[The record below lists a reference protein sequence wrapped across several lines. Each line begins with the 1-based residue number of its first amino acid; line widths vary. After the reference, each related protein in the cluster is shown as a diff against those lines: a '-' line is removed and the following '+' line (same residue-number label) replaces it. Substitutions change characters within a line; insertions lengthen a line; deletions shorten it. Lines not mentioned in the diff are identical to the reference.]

1 VDISSITVQWTCP
14 EINPTLHSEI
24 TEYFVDCLPVGLS
37 PEEELTLTPVPCTP
51 ALPPVNLQRSQAR
64 LVVRPQIDYIYQ
76 KYLDVSV
83 TTVMF
88 SNLMPSA
95 EYTIRAK
102 SCSLSGWSRF
112 SPAVIQRTN
121 CYVPEPPDPVDIIKV
136 SSNGLL
142 LAWNKPYRDNGHQ
155 VDYYQIE
162 LIDAKMAIPLMMEEA
177 GASKQDIKATV
188 HATAKHVTNSVS
200 SQSNSHG
207 QGQNLH
213 KLKRLPL
220 VEGSSK
226 LQPGVAS
233 RFHRFIKH
241 KKLHYLFK

>member
-1 VDISSITVQWTCP
+1 M
-14 EINPTLHSEI
+14 
-24 TEYFVDCLPVGLS
+24 
-37 PEEELTLTPVPCTP
+37 
-51 ALPPVNLQRSQAR
+51 NLQRSQAR

-76 KYLDVSV
+76 RYLDVSV
-83 TTVMF
+83 NSVMF

-112 SPAVIQRTN
+112 SPAITQKTK

-162 LIDAKMAIPLMMEEA
+162 LIDAKMALPLMMEEQQ
-177 GASKQDIKATV
+177 GATEENKDTDFTFSSTHLTHGIG
-188 HATAKHVTNSVS
+188 NSDNDS
-200 SQSNSHG
+200 NLKSQ
-207 QGQNLH
+207 QQQNLH

-220 VEGSSK
+220 
-226 LQPGVAS
+226 
-233 RFHRFIKH
+233 
-241 KKLHYLFK
+241 